1 MQIAKIFQWHGVNSL
16 EELAYNLNT
25 EGYICSL
32 IDAGHENVYAGF
44 FEIKKDENNLFK
56 TTQSKLSFLNLKD
69 ENGKLEL
76 NNLIDFLPEKLDK
89 KTIYFVGDATIIY
102 EELIKKLDKKYII
115 KLSNHKQNIA
125 SGITLARLGYIKY
138 KNGEY
143 GDSSVLSPVYLRK
156 SQAELA
162 LEDKK

>member
-1 MQIAKIFQWHGVNSL
+1 M
-16 EELAYNLNT
+16 
-25 EGYICSL
+25 
-32 IDAGHENVYAGF
+32 YAGF
-44 FEIKKDENNLFK
+44 FEIKKDENNGFK

-76 NNLIDFLPEKLDK
+76 SNLIDFLPEKLDK

-125 SGITLARLGYIKY
+125 SGITLARVGYIKY

>member
-1 MQIAKIFQWHGVNSL
+1 M
-16 EELAYNLNT
+16 
-25 EGYICSL
+25 
-32 IDAGHENVYAGF
+32 
-44 FEIKKDENNLFK
+44 
-56 TTQSKLSFLNLKD
+56 KD

-89 KTIYFVGDATIIY
+89 KTIYFVGDATIVY
-102 EELIKKLDKKYII
+102 KELIKRLDKKYII

-125 SGITLARLGYIKY
+125 SGITLARVGYIKY

-143 GDSSVLSPVYLRK
+143 GNSDILSPIYLRK